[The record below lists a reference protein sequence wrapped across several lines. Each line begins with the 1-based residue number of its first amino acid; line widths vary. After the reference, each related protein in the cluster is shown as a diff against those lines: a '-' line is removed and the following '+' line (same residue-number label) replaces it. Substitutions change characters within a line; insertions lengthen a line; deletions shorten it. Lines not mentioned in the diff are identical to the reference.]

1 MTMLA
6 ACVVLPPGPGLF
18 TVTCAEPV
26 VEVSAAATYTCKVVV
41 FTKVVAR
48 ADPFQ
53 RTDEFASNPVPVTSR
68 VPLEDCS
75 RLLGVIPEICGV
87 GALTAKPVTLEVP
100 PPDDVFATVIDAVC
114 PLASKEAGTA
124 ACSDVELV

>member
-6 ACVVLPPGPGLF
+6 AGVVLPPGPGLF

-53 RTDEFASNPVPVTSR
+53 RTDEFASKPVPVTSR
-68 VPLEDCS
+68 VPFEDCS
-75 RLLGVIPEICGV
+75 RLLGVMPEICGV
-87 GALTAKPVTLEVP
+87 GALTGKLAMLEVP
-100 PPDDVFATVIDAVC
+100 PPEDVFATVIDAV
-114 PLASKEAGTA
+114 
-124 ACSDVELV
+124 

>member
-1 MTMLA
+1 MTMLDA
-6 ACVVLPPGPGLF
+6 AEMLAPGPGLF
-18 TVTCAEPV
+18 TVSCAEPA
-26 VEVSAAATYTCKVVV
+26 VEVSAAATYTCKVVA

-53 RTDEFASNPVPVTSR
+53 RTDEFASKPVPVTSR
-68 VPLEDCS
+68 VPFEDCS
-75 RLLGVIPEICGV
+75 RLPGVMLEICGV
-87 GALTAKPVTLEVP
+87 GALTEKLATLEVP
-100 PPDDVFATVIDAVC
+100 PPDAVFATVIDANC